1 MEKVRRITA
10 WITVIIIVGLIIG
23 TLICAVTG
31 SDYFFGMLALT
42 FLVPI
47 ILWVFM
53 WFSKLVNGNQE
64 STTDVSQT
72 ESEDD

>member
-1 MEKVRRITA
+1 MEKVRKITA
-10 WITVIIIVGLIIG
+10 WITVIVIVGLIIG

-42 FLVPI
+42 FIVPV

-64 STTDVSQT
+64 MNTDSVQT
-72 ESEDD
+72 QSEEK

>member
-1 MEKVRRITA
+1 MEKVRKITA
-10 WITVIIIVGLIIG
+10 WITVFVIVGLIIG

-42 FLVPI
+42 FIVPV

-64 STTDVSQT
+64 MNTDSSQT
-72 ESEDD
+72 HSEEE

>member
-42 FLVPI
+42 FIVPV

-64 STTDVSQT
+64 MNTDSVQT
-72 ESEDD
+72 QSEEK

>member
-23 TLICAVTG
+23 TLICAVIG
-31 SDYFFGMLALT
+31 SDFFFGMLALT

-64 STTDVSQT
+64 STTDASQT
-72 ESEDD
+72 KSEDD